1 MQNFLISIKNQTTE
15 QKYLDKILLER
26 TKVYLLVNEHLILH
40 FQDVGK
46 AVFFS
51 FLIKHFLNTDQENPW
66 FTLTY
71 NQIKQK
77 LYLSTKKQRQYVKEL
92 VEEGFINRKMMGLP
106 AKQYLRIL
114 KAEV

>member
-1 MQNFLISIKNQTTE
+1 M
-15 QKYLDKILLER
+15 LER
-26 TKVYLLVNEHLILH
+26 TKDYLLVNEYLILH

-51 FLIKHFLNTDQENPW
+51 FLIKHFLNTDQENLW

-77 LYLSTKKQRQYVKEL
+77 LYFSIKKQRRYVKEL
-92 VEEGFINRKMMGLP
+92 AKEGFINRKMMGLP
-106 AKQYLRIL
+106 AKQYFKIL